1 MKITGIKSLVAGCV
15 AAGSLVLLASWQNLP
30 AQHQKLNIS
39 NADTIPQG
47 RDLEKELQQLSN
59 ARKQLENL
67 SKQDFSAMQQQLQE
81 SLAQLDQHKIQL
93 QVEKA
98 MKEVNIE
105 QSLRAAEDAMKKIDL
120 DGLMAELEAE
130 SRLSTKEREKIRQE
144 IAKAKIEVDKE
155 LKNKDW
161 KELKEVDMKEIEKEM
176 QKARI
181 ELEEARKEMGE
192 NASNI
197 KKELADASKNLDEA
211 EAEIKGYQE
220 MIYKIES
227 PKLLDTKKDYPI
239 EWNAPDLKITG
250 QVQSKTISGT
260 YKKYFNDDKTVI
272 EKENGKMN
280 IRKGDDDKND

>member
-1 MKITGIKSLVAGCV
+1 MKITGIKWLVAGCV

-30 AQHQKLNIS
+30 AQHQKLNIK

-81 SLAQLDQHKIQL
+81 SLAQLDQNKIQL
-93 QVEKA
+93 QVDKA

-105 QSLRAAEDAMKKIDL
+105 QSLRAAEEALKKIDL
-120 DGLMAELEAE
+120 DGIMDEVNAE
-130 SRLSTKEREKIRQE
+130 SRLTPKEREKVRQE
-144 IAKAKIEVDKE
+144 ISKAKIEIEKE

-161 KELKEVDMKEIEKEM
+161 KELKEVDMKEVEKEL

-192 NASNI
+192 NGSNI
-197 KKELADASKNLDEA
+197 RKELADASKDLDEA
-211 EAEIKGYQE
+211 EAELKGYQE
-220 MIYKIES
+220 LIYRLES
-227 PKLLDTKKDYPI
+227 AKLLDTKKDYSI
-239 EWNAPDLKITG
+239 EWNAPGLKING
-250 QVQSKTISGT
+250 QLQSKTISES
-260 YKKYFNDDKTVI
+260 YKKYFKDDKTLI
-272 EKENGKMN
+272 RKENGKMN
-280 IRKGDDDKND
+280 IRKGDDVKYD

>member
-1 MKITGIKSLVAGCV
+1 
-15 AAGSLVLLASWQNLP
+15 
-30 AQHQKLNIS
+30 
-39 NADTIPQG
+39 
-47 RDLEKELQQLSN
+47 
-59 ARKQLENL
+59 
-67 SKQDFSAMQQQLQE
+67 
-81 SLAQLDQHKIQL
+81 
-93 QVEKA
+93 
-98 MKEVNIE
+98 
-105 QSLRAAEDAMKKIDL
+105 
-120 DGLMAELEAE
+120 
-130 SRLSTKEREKIRQE
+130 
-144 IAKAKIEVDKE
+144 
-155 LKNKDW
+155 
-161 KELKEVDMKEIEKEM
+161 MKEIEKEM

-220 MIYKIES
+220 MIYKLES
-227 PKLLDTKKDYPI
+227 AKLLDTKKDYRI
-239 EWNAPDLKITG
+239 EWNAPDLKING

>member
-39 NADTIPQG
+39 NADIIPQG

-220 MIYKIES
+220 MIYKLES
-227 PKLLDTKKDYPI
+227 AKLLDTKKDYRI
-239 EWNAPDLKITG
+239 EWNAPDLKING